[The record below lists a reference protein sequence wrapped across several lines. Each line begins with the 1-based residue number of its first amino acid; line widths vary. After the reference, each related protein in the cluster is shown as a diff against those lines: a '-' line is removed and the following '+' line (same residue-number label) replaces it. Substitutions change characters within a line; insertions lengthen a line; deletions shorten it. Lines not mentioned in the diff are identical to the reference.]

1 MNDTFFLRDYI
12 SPNNDFTLGW
22 DRILFL
28 SFFFPSVIKYFFFF
42 FYFEKGVTSDFD

>member
-12 SPNNDFTLGW
+12 SPNNYFTLGW